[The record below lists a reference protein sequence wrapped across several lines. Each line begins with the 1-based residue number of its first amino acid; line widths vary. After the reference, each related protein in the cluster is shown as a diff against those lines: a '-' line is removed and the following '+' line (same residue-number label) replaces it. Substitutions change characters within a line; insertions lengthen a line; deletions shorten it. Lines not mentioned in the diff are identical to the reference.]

1 MSEYPSF
8 LSWPWNDR
16 LKWTGSQFFSTNF
29 GSAANRTAF
38 VDTITNL
45 VNKHNL
51 DGIDFE

>member
-1 MSEYPSF
+1 MSEY
-8 LSWPWNDR
+8 LSCLNRPWNDR
-16 LKWTGSQFFSTNF
+16 LKWTGSQFFSTDF